1 MLQNCTCVKPY
12 FKVYTIVD
20 GKIAFHHMSAR
31 FIYKHIY
38 SLSPKRVSHILLSQ
52 SYKHN
57 IKTLSFTG

>member
-38 SLSPKRVSHILLSQ
+38 SLSLQ
-52 SYKHN
+52 SGALIYFSLKAIN
-57 IKTLSFTG
+57 TT

>member
-20 GKIAFHHMSAR
+20 GKIAFHHMSSR

-38 SLSPKRVSHILLSQ
+38 SLSLQ
-52 SYKHN
+52 SGALIYFSLKAIN
-57 IKTLSFTG
+57 TT